1 MAMAAVPSASPRTVP
16 SGRSDNLPGA
26 TSAATAP
33 PLRGDRPR
41 VLLVVGHY
49 LPGFKAG
56 GILRSVANIVDH
68 LHGTFDFLVLTRD
81 HDFGDR
87 APYPGVAAGGWQR
100 TGHASVRYL
109 MERETSMD
117 ALRQIVD
124 EAACDVIYL
133 NSFFEPICIKVLAN
147 LRRGRTAARPVVLA
161 PRGEFAWPSL
171 RIKYPKKLAFM
182 LGARM
187 AGMFRDVTWH
197 AANEVEAAEI
207 RRTMGVRPAS
217 IAVAIDL
224 PTLRPEPTQPVAPP
238 APIPGNPLRVVFL
251 SRISPEKN
259 LEFALEVLKNVAAP
273 VHFDIVGPLDHPDYW
288 KSCVSQ
294 IERLPPNVIARHVGS
309 VDPRDVVATLAGYDL
324 MFFPS
329 GAESY
334 GHVIAEALAA
344 GLPVLI
350 SNSTPWRGLEE
361 RGVGWDLPLD
371 RPELFVACIDKLAAC
386 SAEERRQ
393 RRAHARPAAL
403 AMLSPDAAREA
414 HASMFLKALG
424 AARPGALSASN

>member
-1 MAMAAVPSASPRTVP
+1 MLTVP
-16 SGRSDNLPGA
+16 RDSTRTESNSRGEQSQGSTSEVSTRSLG
-26 TSAATAP
+26 
-33 PLRGDRPR
+33 LDRPR
-41 VLLVVGHY
+41 ILLVVGHY

-56 GILRSVANIVDH
+56 GILRSVANIVEH
-68 LHGTFDFLVLTRD
+68 LHGTFDFLILTRD

-87 APYPGVAAGGWQR
+87 APYPGVSAGGWQR
-100 TGHASVRYL
+100 TGHAMVRYL
-109 MERETSMD
+109 TEREMSMN

-124 EAACDVIYL
+124 EVACDIIYL
-133 NSFFEPICIKVLAN
+133 NSFFEPICIKILTN
-147 LRRGRTAARPVVLA
+147 LRRGRSALRPVVLA

-171 RIKYPKKLAFM
+171 KIKYPKKLAFM
-182 LGARM
+182 MGARLV
-187 AGMFRDVTWH
+187 GLFRNVTWH

-207 RRTMGVRPAS
+207 RRNMGVRPDS

-224 PTLRPEPTQPVAPP
+224 PTRRPETAERVASP
-238 APIPGNPLRVVFL
+238 ASSETNALQVVFL

-259 LEFALEVLKNVAAP
+259 LEFALEVLKNVAAT
-273 VHFDIVGPLDHPDYW
+273 VHFDIIGPLDHPDYW
-288 KSCVSQ
+288 KGCANLIQ
-294 IERLPPNVIARHVGS
+294 RLPPNVIARHVGS
-309 VDPRDVVATLAGYDL
+309 VDPGDVVDTLARYDL

-350 SNSTPWRGLEE
+350 SDSTPWRGLEG

-371 RPELFVACIDKLAAC
+371 RPDLFVACIDRLALF

-393 RRAHARPAAL
+393 RRANARPAAL
-403 AMLSPDAAREA
+403 AMLSPVAAREA
-414 HASMFLKALG
+414 HAAMFLKALSG
-424 AARPGALSASN
+424 TRLGALSVPN